1 MKRMKLTYVML
12 LAILCPVITQGQD
25 GLTLMKQMLEK
36 NKTVKTLT
44 YTMIMQE
51 RVEGKYIKSKMFN
64 KIVVN
69 PLKVYLKQEYPDKDL
84 ELLFVTG
91 WNDNKCKVKKNRLL
105 KLSLDPY
112 GSLIRK
118 NQHNTIYS
126 SGFTYTFGVMDFL
139 LKKYGDDKA
148 KDIVKNEGLVKTE
161 DGTLCY
167 KITLEEPNF
176 KYFNYVIRK
185 GETISTVAKKYFVS
199 EYMIL
204 ENNPQCD
211 WYDDV
216 KEGQIIK
223 VPEIY
228 CKKMVLYL
236 NKNLMMPAI
245 IKLYDDKGLFEQYEF
260 HNMVIN
266 PNFAPNEFNPD
277 FPGYGF

>member
-1 MKRMKLTYVML
+1 MAKSKFYYVFL
-12 LAILCPVITQGQD
+12 LIILFPAMSNAQE

-36 NKTVKTLT
+36 NKTIKTLK

-51 RVEGKYIKSKMFN
+51 RIKGKFFKTKMDN
-64 KIVVN
+64 KINVS
-69 PLKVYLKQEYPDKDL
+69 PLKVYFKQEYPDKDL

-91 WNDNKCKVKKNRLL
+91 WNENRCKIKKSRLI
-105 KLSLDPY
+105 KLNLDPF

-118 NQHNTIYS
+118 NQHNTIYC
-126 SGFTYTFGVMDFL
+126 SGFTYTFNVMEFL

-148 KDIVKNEGLVKTE
+148 KNIVKNDGLVKTE
-161 DGTLCY
+161 DGTICY

-176 KYFNYVIRK
+176 KYFNYTIKK

-204 ENNPQCD
+204 ENNPACD

-216 KEGQIIK
+216 KEGQVIK

-236 NKNLMMPAI
+236 NKATTMPAI
-245 IKLYDDKGLFEQYEF
+245 IKLYDEKGLFEQYEF
-260 HNMVIN
+260 YNLIIN
-266 PNFAPNEFNPD
+266 PVFAPSEFNPD